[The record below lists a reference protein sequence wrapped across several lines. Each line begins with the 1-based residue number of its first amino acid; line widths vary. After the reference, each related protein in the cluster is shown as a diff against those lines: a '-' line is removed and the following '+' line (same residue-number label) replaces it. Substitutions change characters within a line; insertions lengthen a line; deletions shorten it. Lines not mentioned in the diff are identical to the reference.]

1 MQIWSLGWEDALEKG
16 MATHPSI
23 LAWKILWTEEP
34 SRLQSMESQMYVLYC
49 KVYISSVQSL
59 SRVRLFVT
67 PMDCSTSGFP
77 VHHQLLELIQI
88 QVHWAGDAIQPS
100 HPLLSPSPSAFNLSQ
115 HQGLFQG
122 VSSLH
127 QVVKVLALQ
136 LQHHSFHWIRTD
148 FL

>member
-1 MQIWSLGWEDALEKG
+1 MQIRTLGREDALEKG
-16 MATHPSI
+16 MANHPRI

-49 KVYISSVQSL
+49 KLYISSVQSL

-88 QVHWAGDAIQPS
+88 QVH
-100 HPLLSPSPSAFNLSQ
+100 
-115 HQGLFQG
+115 
-122 VSSLH
+122 
-127 QVVKVLALQ
+127 
-136 LQHHSFHWIRTD
+136 
-148 FL
+148 